1 MSIVSTTVHEVASG
15 PSQRLLYYRCT
26 DHLGALHDYGPVITS
41 NPAFDADAHRTVV
54 AVKVA
59 EALAAREAAQL
70 LE

>member
-1 MSIVSTTVHEVASG
+1 MSIVSTTVHEVVNG

-26 DHLGALHDYGPVITS
+26 DHLGGVHDYGPVITN
-41 NPAFDADAHRTVV
+41 NPAFDASGHRAVV